1 MFWLAIAAKLKVM
14 MMMLMKTT
22 TLHEEAAASLV
33 YPRKYIQLR

>member
-1 MFWLAIAAKLKVM
+1 MFWLAIAAKLKV

-22 TLHEEAAASLV
+22 TLHEEAAALV

>member
-22 TLHEEAAASLV
+22 TYEEAAALV

>member
-1 MFWLAIAAKLKVM
+1 MFWLAIAAKLKAM

-22 TLHEEAAASLV
+22 TLHEEAAALI

>member
-22 TLHEEAAASLV
+22 TLHEAAALV
-33 YPRKYIQLR
+33 YPIQLR

>member
-1 MFWLAIAAKLKVM
+1 MFWLAIAAKLKLM

-22 TLHEEAAASLV
+22 TLHEAAAALE